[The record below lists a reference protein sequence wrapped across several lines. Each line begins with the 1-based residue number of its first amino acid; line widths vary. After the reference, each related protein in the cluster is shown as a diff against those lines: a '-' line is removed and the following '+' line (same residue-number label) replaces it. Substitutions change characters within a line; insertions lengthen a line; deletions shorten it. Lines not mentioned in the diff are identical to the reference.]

1 MEEARQFPYR
11 LKSVRVSLPTRMKIL
26 FIDPP
31 SHRYGLNTAFAHLA
45 PVIRKAGH
53 KFDFIDMNNKEVS
66 DLKNKIMLSKPDAIG
81 FSIQSLTYYVTMK
94 IVEDIKKYYGKPIIV
109 GGPQTFI
116 EQENILKNYPA
127 VDIVVIGEGEI
138 TIVELLDALKNKK
151 NLDGIKGIIYNNRK
165 NPPREFIKDLDS
177 LPYPDYS
184 IYDSVQ
190 YSTISGKVEYSLF
203 TSRGCPYNCSFCTT
217 PAYYNRR
224 WRARK
229 PKNCIAELKYTLNQ
243 NPLIKH
249 FMIRDENFTV
259 NREQAKK
266 FCRLLI
272 KENLG
277 LTWDC
282 IFRADGFDE
291 ELARLMEK
299 AGCIKVQVGIESLDP
314 EVFKKIDKGEDL
326 DTVIKGIKLLRKVTN
341 MKIFGYFVLGLP
353 GDTFEK
359 TIRTYKLGKKLN
371 LDYTEW
377 QHLMVFP
384 KTGVAEQAKKIN
396 GKIIKDYRDQINPY
410 DVGFETPEFTKEE
423 REKAYNIIRTK
434 EKAYRFDLDKNN
446 VYNLIYNLKL
456 ILKYDIINLPSHLYK
471 IAVKGFEILLKGRE
485 KVIGGVEV
493 KE

>member
-1 MEEARQFPYR
+1 
-11 LKSVRVSLPTRMKIL
+11 MKIL

-31 SHRYGLNTAFAHLA
+31 SHRFGLNTAFAHLA
-45 PVIRKAGH
+45 PVVRNAGH
-53 KFDFIDMNNKEVS
+53 EFDFIDANNKKIS
-66 DLKNKIMLSKPDAIG
+66 DLKNKILKSKPDAIG
-81 FSIQSLTYYVTMK
+81 FSIQSLTYYAAMK
-94 IVEDIKKYYGKPIIV
+94 LAKKIKEYYDKPIIV

-116 EQENILKNYPA
+116 EQDNILKQHPA
-127 VDIVVIGEGEI
+127 VDIIVIGEGEN
-138 TIVELLDALKNKK
+138 TIIELMNALEKNKD
-151 NLDGIKGIIYNNRK
+151 LPEIKGIIYKQNGKIIK
-165 NPPREFIKDLDS
+165 NLPRELIEDLDS

-184 IYDSVQ
+184 IYDSIQ

-217 PAYYNRR
+217 PAYYNRK

-229 PKNCIAELKYTLNQ
+229 PENCINELKYALKQ
-243 NPLIKH
+243 NPKIKH

-259 NREQAKK
+259 NKENAKK

-299 AGCIKVQVGIESLDP
+299 TGCIKVQVGIESLDP
-314 EVFKKIDKGEDL
+314 EVFKKIDKGESL
-326 DTVIKGIKLLRKVTN
+326 DIVIKGIKLLRKVTN

-353 GDTFEK
+353 GDTFNK
-359 TIRTYKLGKKLN
+359 TMKTYKLGKKLN

-384 KTGVAEQAKKIN
+384 KTRVAEQAKTMN
-396 GKIIKDYRDQINPY
+396 GKIIKDYKEQFNPY
-410 DVGFETPEFTKEE
+410 DVGFETPEFKKKE
-423 REKAYNIIRTK
+423 REKAYEIIRTK
-434 EKAYRFDLDKNN
+434 EKAYRFDLDKTNFQ
-446 VYNLIYNLKL
+446 NLIYNLKL
-456 ILKYDIINLPSHLYK
+456 ILKYDIWNLPEHLFK
-471 IAVKGFEILLKGRE
+471 ITIKGIQILLKGRE
-485 KVIGGVEV
+485 KVIGGIDVQE
-493 KE
+493 